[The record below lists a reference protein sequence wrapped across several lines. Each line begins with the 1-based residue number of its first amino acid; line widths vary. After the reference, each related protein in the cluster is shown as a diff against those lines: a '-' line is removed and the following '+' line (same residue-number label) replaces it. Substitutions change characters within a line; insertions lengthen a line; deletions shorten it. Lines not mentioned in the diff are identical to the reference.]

1 MKGETF
7 HLYATI
13 ISVSRL
19 SLISYLLKYSTGLFE
34 VAKDGIVFTQEIFK
48 SVLNWF

>member
-7 HLYATI
+7 HLDAI

-34 VAKDGIVFTQEIFK
+34 VAKDGIVFTQEIFR